1 MFALFAVAAGT
12 NVPTPLLLVY
22 QERLGLSAE
31 VLTALFGCYAAGLVP
46 ALLLAGQLSDRLGR
60 RRVAIPGIVLSGL
73 ASLAF
78 AAAGDSLSLLFT
90 ARFLQGVVSGVV
102 FSVGSAWVSE
112 LSAASGEGAGG
123 RRAAFAMTAGF
134 ALGPLTSGLLGEF
147 GPAPT
152 VLPYLVH
159 TALVAVGL
167 GFALG
172 LPETVD
178 LHAVH
183 RSRGRAR
190 RQVPLIQ
197 PGDGLLVATVLAPVA
212 VCVYAFP
219 SSVISAVPLLVDL
232 PYGGVAVTGLLA
244 GVTLGAGTLVAPL
257 QRPPRPVDGGR
268 RGRTRHGRLRGRGGL
283 RDHRLAPLARR
294 HRTPAGVRRRP
305 LPGRRPHAHRPAG
318 GPDAPR
324 RADRAVPRRARISA
338 SPSRSSWRW
347 ARGRRPRRCRWRWRR
362 CSPDCSSSACCRSP
376 GAAGSRPRSAT
387 APPPEGRGRR
397 RASGDGVSRRSSPRT
412 RPRRPRPGPWRHPAR
427 RPAGARSS
435 PGSATCRS
443 RSPGSGRRG
452 RRCRP
457 PPGR

>member
-1 MFALFAVAAGT
+1 MTWKRAVFALFAVAAGT

-46 ALLLAGQLSDRLGR
+46 ALLVAGPLSDRLGR

-78 AAAGDSLSLLFT
+78 AAAGDSLTLLFT

-102 FSVGSAWVSE
+102 FSVGSAWVGE
-112 LSAASGEGAGG
+112 LSLASGEGAGG

-134 ALGPLTSGLLGEF
+134 SLGPLMSGLLGEF

-159 TALVAVGL
+159 TALVVAGL
-167 GFALG
+167 TVALG

-183 RSRGRAR
+183 RRNRGHPDA
-190 RQVPLIQ
+190 VPLIRA
-197 PGDGLLVATVLAPVA
+197 GDGLLVATVLAPIA

-232 PYGGVAVTGLLA
+232 PYGGVAVTGVLA

-257 QRPPRPVDGGR
+257 QA
-268 RGRTRHGRLRGRGGL
+268 RL
-283 RDHRLAPLARR
+283 
-294 HRTPAGVRRRP
+294 
-305 LPGRRPHAHRPAG
+305 
-318 GPDAPR
+318 GPWT
-324 RADRAVPRRARISA
+324 AVVGTSL
-338 SPSRSSWRW
+338 
-347 ARGRRPRRCRWRWRR
+347 
-362 CSPDCSSSACCRSP
+362 
-376 GAAGSRPRSAT
+376 GAAGFAAATAFATTGWVPWLVVTAPLLGSGGGLCLAAGLTLTARLAAPGRLGALTALFLAIAYLGFAVPFLMAVIAGATSSAT
-387 APPPEGRGRR
+387 PLA
-397 RASGDGVSRRSSPRT
+397 AAGVVTLVLTLRLLPVA
-412 RPRRPRPGPWRHPAR
+412 RHRQA
-427 RPAGARSS
+427 
-435 PGSATCRS
+435 
-443 RSPGSGRRG
+443 
-452 RRCRP
+452 
-457 PPGR
+457 